1 MALGPFLYLLFLAQI
16 FYQNHEIFL
25 KRKGQKKLLSNMP
38 SMIQVIVIQ
47 RTSIILSS
55 VVDIWKRRRL
65 GHMCEVGYR
74 VQLYSCHRCRKIH
87 TQPNLLHF
95 FQPKNGEIKFFLDN
109 FSFSYTFPTAPVHFP
124 SSINPTIPL
133 QSIQFVEIL

>member
-1 MALGPFLYLLFLAQI
+1 MAPSPFLYLLFLDQI
-16 FYQNHEIFL
+16 FYQCHEIFL
-25 KRKGQKKLLSNMP
+25 KRKQQKKLLSNMP
-38 SMIQVIVIQ
+38 SMIQVIAIQ
-47 RTSIILSS
+47 RTSIILSL

-65 GHMCEVGYR
+65 VHMCEVGYR
-74 VQLYSCHRCRKIH
+74 VQLYSCHRCRRIH

-95 FQPKNGEIKFFLDN
+95 FQSKNGEIKFLGN
-109 FSFSYTFPTAPVHFP
+109 FSFSFTFPTAPVHFP